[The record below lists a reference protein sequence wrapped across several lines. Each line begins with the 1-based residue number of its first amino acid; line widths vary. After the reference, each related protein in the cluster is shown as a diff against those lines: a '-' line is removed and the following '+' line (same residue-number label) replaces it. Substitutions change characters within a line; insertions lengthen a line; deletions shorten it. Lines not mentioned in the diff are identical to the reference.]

1 MEITILG
8 TGCSKCKALYETVK
22 EVVAELKLD
31 AQVVKQE
38 DMMEIMKYNVMLL
51 PAMVVNGK
59 VAAKGAVKYAEVRQI
74 LEGSVKNVV
83 ESGDNCSCGCK

>member
-51 PAMVVNGK
+51 PAMV
-59 VAAKGAVKYAEVRQI
+59 AAKGAVKYAEVRQI